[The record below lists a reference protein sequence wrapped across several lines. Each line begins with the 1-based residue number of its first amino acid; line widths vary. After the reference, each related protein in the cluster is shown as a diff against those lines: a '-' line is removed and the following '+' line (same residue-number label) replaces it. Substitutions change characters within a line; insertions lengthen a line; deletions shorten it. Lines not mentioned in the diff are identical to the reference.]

1 MTSIPNIPE
10 IARTSANRH
19 VWAGTVLIG
28 VMVGFIGLWAART
41 EISGAVFGAGVVVVE
56 TRVKDVQHPTGG
68 VVTEI
73 LVKNGDRVAA
83 GDLLIRLDETLTRAN
98 LQLITKQLDE
108 LAIREA
114 RLEAERDG
122 AAAIAVPP
130 SYLGR
135 ETDPDIAKRIAAE
148 TTFFLS
154 RRAAL
159 QAKAQQL
166 QERVKQLDDEIIGL
180 ERQAQ
185 AKSQEIALL
194 TAELTGVDKLE
205 TMQLVT
211 TMRANALRREE
222 MRLEGER
229 GQLEAGIAQTR
240 GRIAETRLEIITLDQ
255 DFRSAVIEEL
265 RDNRAEQAGL
275 SERRIA
281 AEDQLK
287 RMEIRAPQS
296 GLVHD
301 LSINNA
307 GGVINPAERLMKI
320 VPSGDNLIVEARVMP
335 FDIDQLLN
343 GDGTAYVRFSAFAQ
357 QTTPEVMGRVET
369 VSPDL
374 NIDPATGLS
383 YYTARIS
390 ISKDEIAKLDQN
402 RLVPG
407 MPADVHF
414 KTIDRTALSYLVKP
428 VWDQM
433 ERAFR
438 ER

>member
-1 MTSIPNIPE
+1 MTSVPDIPE
-10 IARTSANRH
+10 IARKSASRH
-19 VWAGTVLIG
+19 VWIGTVLIG
-28 VMVGFIGLWAART
+28 LMFGFTGVWAART

-73 LVKNGDRVAA
+73 LVQNGDRVAA

-98 LQLITKQLDE
+98 LHLITKQLDE

-122 AAAIAVPP
+122 SPSIVVPQR
-130 SYLGR
+130 YLGR
-135 ETDPDIAKRIAAE
+135 EDDPEIAKRIAAE
-148 TTFFLS
+148 TTFLRS
-154 RRAAL
+154 RRAAMA
-159 QAKAQQL
+159 AKAQQL
-166 QERVKQLDDEIIGL
+166 EERIKQLDDEIIGL
-180 ERQAQ
+180 ERQAD
-185 AKSQEIALL
+185 AKSQEIDLL
-194 TAELTGVDKLE
+194 KAELTGVDKLE

-211 TMRANALRREE
+211 TMRANELRREAL
-222 MRLEGER
+222 RLDGER

-240 GRIAETRLEIITLDQ
+240 GRIAETRLEVITLDQ
-255 DFRSAVIEEL
+255 DFRSSVIQEL

-287 RMEIRAPQS
+287 RTEIRAPQT

-301 LSINNA
+301 LAINNV

-335 FDIDQLLN
+335 HDIDQLLN

-357 QTTPEVMGRVET
+357 QTTPEVAGHLET

-374 NIDPATGLS
+374 NIDPATGQT
-383 YYTARIS
+383 YYTARIT
-390 ISKDEIAKLDQN
+390 IPKEEIVKLDQN

-414 KTIDRTALSYLVKP
+414 KTVDRTALSYLIKP
-428 VWDQM
+428 MWDQM

>member
-1 MTSIPNIPE
+1 MTTIPDIPE
-10 IARTSANRH
+10 IARKSANRH
-19 VWAGTVLIG
+19 VWIGTVLIG
-28 VMVGFIGLWAART
+28 LMFGFTGVWAART

-73 LVKNGDRVAA
+73 LVQNGDRVTA

-98 LQLITKQLDE
+98 LHLITKQLDE

-122 AAAIAVPP
+122 SPSLVVPQR
-130 SYLGR
+130 YLGR
-135 ETDPDIAKRIAAE
+135 EDDPEIANRIAAE
-148 TTFFLS
+148 TTFLRS
-154 RRAAL
+154 RRAAMS
-159 QAKAQQL
+159 AKAQQL
-166 QERVKQLDDEIIGL
+166 EERIKQLEDEIIGL
-180 ERQAQ
+180 DRQAE
-185 AKSQEIALL
+185 AKSQEIVLL
-194 TAELTGVDKLE
+194 KAELTGVDKLE

-211 TMRANALRREE
+211 TMRANELRREAL
-222 MRLEGER
+222 RLEGER

-255 DFRSAVIEEL
+255 DFRSSVIQEL

-287 RMEIRAPQS
+287 RTEIRAPQT

-301 LSINNA
+301 LAINNV

-335 FDIDQLLN
+335 HDIDQLLN

-357 QTTPEVMGRVET
+357 QTTPEVAGHLES

-374 NIDPATGLS
+374 NIDPATGQT
-383 YYTARIS
+383 YYTARIT
-390 ISKDEIAKLDQN
+390 IPQEEIAKLDQN

-414 KTIDRTALSYLVKP
+414 KTVDRTALSYLIKP
-428 VWDQM
+428 MWDQM

>member
-1 MTSIPNIPE
+1 MTSVPNIPE
-10 IARTSANRH
+10 IARKSTNRH
-19 VWAGTVLIG
+19 VLGGTVLIG
-28 VMVGFIGLWAART
+28 LMCGFIGVWAART

-73 LVKNGDRVAA
+73 LVQNGDRVAV

-98 LQLITKQLDE
+98 LHLITKQLDE

-122 AAAIAVPP
+122 ATAMTVPQ

-154 RRAAL
+154 RRAAQ

-166 QERVKQLDDEIIGL
+166 EERVKQLDDEIIGL
-180 ERQAQ
+180 ARQAN
-185 AKSQEIALL
+185 AKSQEIDLL

-205 TMQLVT
+205 TMKLVT
-211 TMRANALRREE
+211 TMRANELRREE
-222 MRLEGER
+222 MRLEGQR
-229 GQLEAGIAQTR
+229 GQLEASIAQTR

-255 DFRSAVIEEL
+255 DFRSAVIQEL

-287 RMEIRAPQS
+287 RMEIRAPQT

-301 LSINNA
+301 LSINTV
-307 GGVINPAERLMKI
+307 GGVINPAEKLMKI
-320 VPSGDNLIVEARVMP
+320 IPSGDKLIVEARVMP

-357 QTTPEVMGRVET
+357 QTTPEVVGHVET

-374 NIDPATGLS
+374 NI
-383 YYTARIS
+383 
-390 ISKDEIAKLDQN
+390 
-402 RLVPG
+402 V
-407 MPADVHF
+407 PADVHF
-414 KTIDRTALSYLVKP
+414 KTVDRTALSYLVKP
-428 VWDQM
+428 IWDQM
-433 ERAFR
+433 ERAFK